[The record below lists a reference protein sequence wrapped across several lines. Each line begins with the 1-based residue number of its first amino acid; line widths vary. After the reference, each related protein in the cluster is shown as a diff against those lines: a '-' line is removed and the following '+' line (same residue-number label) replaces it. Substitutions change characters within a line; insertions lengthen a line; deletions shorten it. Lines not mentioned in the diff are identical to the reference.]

1 MVPGPIGV
9 AWTKSRFSAGW
20 KIFRPHSEPRDFL
33 FPLWRLWFM
42 PRSLLDENISRR
54 FNGMINDRPDFL
66 SWWHESCGGEGERLF
81 LLDFRDGA
89 WNLPWELLVARLEEQ
104 RREYVSIARASS
116 DSIPESPSISDES
129 LRVLIGARA
138 RLIGGRTER
147 MRPLDWATPVVW
159 SASLPVPRLEWKAG
173 SREWT
178 QLQVLG
184 RATLGASA
192 SSPADLVLP
201 VRERERSRARAWGRM
216 RRLWVQ
222 NDPTGADFRAEWIR
236 YLQAVQSEYK
246 TFVVAVDMTKGDVAS
261 SLSSWA
267 EEVYSRLL
275 PADLPSEIVGILSH
289 LRIRPMDAWPKL
301 CKLEG
306 MYLAIAGPPGSD
318 EEWFWKR
325 CVERSLFGF
334 GERSARLS
342 GGRKR
347 HGPPVGLVRSRGQA
361 AR

>member
-1 MVPGPIGV
+1 MAERDALETCLGEYKPHVLWFSGHGRNRNGVELMLADGRWMSAADFAKLLKRSMPFPQYAVFWACDTGTARRSGDEVASGPPLFEELKKIGV
-9 AWTKSRFSAGW
+9 
-20 KIFRPHSEPRDFL
+20 
-33 FPLWRLWFM
+33 
-42 PRSLLDENISRR
+42 ISVLA
-54 FNGMINDRPDFL
+54 M
-66 SWWHESCGGEGERLF
+66 
-81 LLDFRDGA
+81 
-89 WNLPWELLVARLEEQ
+89 Q
-104 RREYVSIARASS
+104 T
-116 DSIPESPSISDES
+116 SISDEGA
-129 LRVLIGARA
+129 LAMVAELYRGLGNGRPLERAVAGARA

-201 VRERERSRARAWGRM
+201 VRERERSRARAWGGM
-216 RRLWVQ
+216 RGLWVQ

-306 MYLAIAGPPGSD
+306 MYLAIASPPGSD